1 MQKITK
7 PKKIESSKRLSF
19 SYRNLINLTVTN
31 KPIIDP
37 DRKIKIRQK
46 FKSLT
51 AINMVVYVPSKRRI
65 KLPDIPGIINA
76 VTAMKPEKNK
86 YKRFIST
93 NSLEGKRY
101 RKLQIQIERV
111 NPIKN
116 RADILGFSGS
126 KKAEQS
132 KMLDKKDLKKKGYSS
147 MKNNM
152 REEKMKIEVNIPKT
166 SNVIKV
172 PST

>member
-1 MQKITK
+1 
-7 PKKIESSKRLSF
+7 
-19 SYRNLINLTVTN
+19 
-31 KPIIDP
+31 
-37 DRKIKIRQK
+37 
-46 FKSLT
+46 
-51 AINMVVYVPSKRRI
+51 MVVYVPSKRRI

-111 NPIKN
+111 NPNKN

-126 KKAEQS
+126 KKAEHS
-132 KMLDKKDLKKKGYSS
+132 KMLDYKDLIINGYSS

-166 SNVIKV
+166 NVIKKV
-172 PST
+172 PFISFQNTEILKVKSNFNVFVLIDFIESINSSNNGK

>member
-1 MQKITK
+1 
-7 PKKIESSKRLSF
+7 
-19 SYRNLINLTVTN
+19 
-31 KPIIDP
+31 
-37 DRKIKIRQK
+37 
-46 FKSLT
+46 
-51 AINMVVYVPSKRRI
+51 MVVYVPSKRRI

-132 KMLDKKDLKKKGYSS
+132 KMLDKKDLKIKGYSS

>member
-7 PKKIESSKRLSF
+7 PKKIERSKCLSF

-51 AINMVVYVPSKRRI
+51 AINIVVYVPSKRRI

-76 VTAMKPEKNK
+76 VTAMNPEKNK
-86 YKRFIST
+86 YKRFTST
-93 NSLEGKRY
+93 HSLEGKRY
-101 RKLQIQIERV
+101 RKLNAELCMEWPNIVEQKDPLPDSEQWKKVKDKFDMIER
-111 NPIKN
+111 
-116 RADILGFSGS
+116 
-126 KKAEQS
+126 
-132 KMLDKKDLKKKGYSS
+132 
-147 MKNNM
+147 
-152 REEKMKIEVNIPKT
+152 
-166 SNVIKV
+166 
-172 PST
+172 

>member
-1 MQKITK
+1 M
-7 PKKIESSKRLSF
+7 
-19 SYRNLINLTVTN
+19 
-31 KPIIDP
+31 
-37 DRKIKIRQK
+37 
-46 FKSLT
+46 
-51 AINMVVYVPSKRRI
+51 VYVPSKRRM
-65 KLPDIPGIINA
+65 KLPDMPGIINA
-76 VTAMKPEKNK
+76 VMAMNPEKNK

-101 RKLQIQIERV
+101 RKLQIKIERV

-132 KMLDKKDLKKKGYSS
+132 KMLDKKDLKIKGYSS

-152 REEKMKIEVNIPKT
+152 REEKMKIEVNIPII

>member
-1 MQKITK
+1 
-7 PKKIESSKRLSF
+7 
-19 SYRNLINLTVTN
+19 
-31 KPIIDP
+31 
-37 DRKIKIRQK
+37 
-46 FKSLT
+46 
-51 AINMVVYVPSKRRI
+51 MVVYVPSKRRI

-93 NSLEGKRY
+93 NSLDGKRY

-116 RADILGFSGS
+116 RTDILGFRGS

-132 KMLDKKDLKKKGYSS
+132 KKQILNNLKILISQFSYFVASGGWKPSFS
-147 MKNNM
+147 
-152 REEKMKIEVNIPKT
+152 T
-166 SNVIKV
+166 SNSD
-172 PST
+172 STQNFRPGVFF

>member
-1 MQKITK
+1 
-7 PKKIESSKRLSF
+7 
-19 SYRNLINLTVTN
+19 
-31 KPIIDP
+31 
-37 DRKIKIRQK
+37 
-46 FKSLT
+46 
-51 AINMVVYVPSKRRI
+51 MVVYVPSKRRI
-65 KLPDIPGIINA
+65 KLPDIPGIISA

-93 NSLEGKRY
+93 ISLEGKRY

-132 KMLDKKDLKKKGYSS
+132 KMLDKKDLKIKGYCS
-147 MKNNM
+147 MKNNK
-152 REEKMKIEVNIPKT
+152 REEKMKIEVNIPII